1 MAVNIQD
8 YIMKIKYFENGLAFV
23 GAILIL
29 ASVTF
34 AANTALAGDIGS
46 LEIYYSAQ
54 K

>member
-1 MAVNIQD
+1 MKTQD
-8 YIMKIKYFENGLAFV
+8 YTMKIKYFENGLALV

-29 ASVTF
+29 ASVTV
-34 AANTALAGDIGS
+34 AANTALAGDIGT